1 MRADAAHDRLQIDL
15 EKRPPRPPQGEEQ
28 RVADGALG
36 IMTQLKDLARQLGL
50 SATTVSR
57 ALDGYPEVAEATRLR
72 VAAAARRA
80 GYLPD
85 PAARRLRRG
94 RADTIAALLPG
105 GPGVE
110 LTALMQTLGVC
121 AAALATQGLDLM
133 LVATHDEQEETRRL
147 ARLVARREADA
158 FVILRTRRR
167 DARVDWLLAK
177 GVPFVTHGRTDRAAE
192 HAHIDGDGFGGFRD
206 AVRRL
211 HAGGHTRI
219 AHLAAPAALT
229 FGHLRQAGAEAG
241 AAEAGIALAVV
252 EAAPE
257 AAGGHAAARRLLAA
271 GAPPTALLCATDAI
285 AIGAARALREA
296 GLVPGRDVA
305 LWGHDNI
312 PAAAFLDP
320 PLASM
325 EIAERDIGGQL
336 ARLLVARLGGG
347 DPAALGAVLP
357 LRHIMRA
364 SLGRGFATEEETP

>member
-1 MRADAAHDRLQIDL
+1 LARR
-15 EKRPPRPPQGEEQ
+15 EERQG
-28 RVADGALG
+28 ADGAFV

-57 ALDGYPEVAEATRLR
+57 ALDGYPDVAEATRLR
-72 VAAAARRA
+72 VAAAARRV

-110 LTALMQTLGVC
+110 LTALMETLGAC

-133 LVATHDEQEETRRL
+133 LVATRDEQEETRRL

-167 DARVDWLLAK
+167 DARVDWLLDK

-192 HAHIDGDGFGGFRD
+192 HAYLDGDAFAGFRE
-206 AVRRL
+206 AVRHL
-211 HAGGHTRI
+211 HADGHTRI
-219 AHLAAPAALT
+219 THLAAPGSFT

-241 AAEAGIALAVV
+241 AAEAGIALGVA
-252 EAAPE
+252 EAAPD
-257 AAGGHAAARRLLAA
+257 AAGGYAATQRLLSA
-271 GAPPTALLCATDAI
+271 GPPPTAILCATDAI

-296 GLVPGRDVA
+296 GLAPGRDVA

-325 EIAERDIGGQL
+325 EIADRDIGGHL
-336 ARLLVARLGGG
+336 ARLLVARLGGS
-347 DPAALGAVLP
+347 DPATLGTVLP
-357 LRHIMRA
+357 LRHVPRA
-364 SLGRGFATEEETP
+364 SLGSGFATQEETR

>member
-1 MRADAAHDRLQIDL
+1 
-15 EKRPPRPPQGEEQ
+15 
-28 RVADGALG
+28 
-36 IMTQLKDLARQLGL
+36 MTRLKDLARELGL
-50 SATTVSR
+50 SPTTISR

-72 VAAAARRA
+72 VTAAARRA

-94 RADTIAALLPG
+94 RADTVAALLPG

-110 LTALMQTLGVC
+110 LTALMETLGAC

-133 LVATHDEQEETRRL
+133 LVPTRDEQEETRRL

-192 HAHIDGDGFGGFRD
+192 HAHLDGDGFAGFRD
-206 AVRRL
+206 AVLHL
-211 HAGGHTRI
+211 HAGGHRRI
-219 AHLAAPAALT
+219 AHLAAPAAFA
-229 FGHLRQAGAEAG
+229 FGHLRRTGAEAG
-241 AAEAGIALAVV
+241 AAEAGIALLVA
-252 EAAPE
+252 EAAPD
-257 AAGGHAAARRLLAA
+257 AAGGHAAARALLAA
-271 GAPPTALLCATDAI
+271 GPPPTALLCATDAI

-296 GLVPGRDVA
+296 GLAPGRDVA
-305 LWGHDNI
+305 LCGHDNI

-325 EIAERDIGGQL
+325 EIADRDIGGPL
-336 ARLLVARLGGG
+336 ARLLVARLGGT
-347 DPAALGAVLP
+347 DPATLGTVLP
-357 LRHIMRA
+357 LRHIARA
-364 SLGRGFATEEETP
+364 SLGRGFATQEEPR

>member
-1 MRADAAHDRLQIDL
+1 
-15 EKRPPRPPQGEEQ
+15 
-28 RVADGALG
+28 
-36 IMTQLKDLARQLGL
+36 MTRLKDLARELGL

-110 LTALMQTLGVC
+110 LTALMETLAAC
-121 AAALATQGLDLM
+121 AAALAAQGLDLM
-133 LVATHDEQEETRRL
+133 LVPTRDEQEETRRL

-177 GVPFVTHGRTDRAAE
+177 GVPFVTHGRTDRLQE
-192 HAHIDGDGFGGFRD
+192 HAHLDGDGFAGFRD
-206 AVRRL
+206 AIGLL
-211 HAGGHTRI
+211 HAGGHRRI
-219 AHLAAPAALT
+219 AHLAAPAAFA
-229 FGHLRQAGAEAG
+229 FGHLRRAGAEAG
-241 AAEAGIALAVV
+241 AAEAGIALIVA
-252 EAAPE
+252 EATPD
-257 AAGGHAAARRLLAA
+257 AAGGHAAARALLAA
-271 GAPPTALLCATDAI
+271 GKPPTALLCATDAI

-296 GLVPGRDVA
+296 GLAPGRDVA

-325 EIAERDIGGQL
+325 EIADRDIGGHL
-336 ARLLVARLGGG
+336 ARLLLARLGGAE
-347 DPAALGAVLP
+347 PAGLGTVLP
-357 LRHIMRA
+357 LRHLRRA
-364 SLGRGFATEEETP
+364 SLGPNFAAHAAPQEETR

>member
-1 MRADAAHDRLQIDL
+1 
-15 EKRPPRPPQGEEQ
+15 
-28 RVADGALG
+28 
-36 IMTQLKDLARQLGL
+36 MTRLKDLARELGL

-57 ALDGYPEVAEATRLR
+57 ALDGYPEVAEATRQR

-110 LTALMQTLGVC
+110 LTALLETLGAC
-121 AAALATQGLDLM
+121 AAALAAEGLDLM
-133 LVATHDEQEETRRL
+133 LVPTRDEQEETRRL

-167 DARVDWLLAK
+167 DARVDWLLAQ

-192 HAHIDGDGFGGFRD
+192 HAHLDGDGFAGFRD
-206 AVRRL
+206 AVLRL
-211 HAGGHTRI
+211 HAGGHARI
-219 AHLAAPAALT
+219 AHLAAPAT
-229 FGHLRQAGAEAG
+229 FAFAHLRRAGAEAG
-241 AAEAGIALAVV
+241 AAAAGLVLAGA
-252 EAAPE
+252 EAAPD
-257 AAGGHAAARRLLAA
+257 AAGGHAAARALLAA
-271 GAPPTALLCATDAI
+271 GPPPTALLCATDAV
-285 AIGAARALREA
+285 AIGAARALREH

-325 EIAERDIGGQL
+325 EIADRDIGGHL
-336 ARLLVARLGGG
+336 ARLLLARLGGA
-347 DPAALGAVLP
+347 DPATLGTVLP
-357 LRHIMRA
+357 LRHVARA
-364 SLGRGFATEEETP
+364 SLGPDIATRFAPQEETR